1 MRIKQR
7 QVLPCV
13 DRQQSAAIKVY
24 VTEAIA
30 ENDILCFTGMHGSFM
45 KVAKADG
52 GEALLAA
59 ATGVAAFG
67 ASTGDVVS
75 VFLPW
80 KLIQN
85 IDTSATG
92 INVAVGAP
100 CFASNTPGQIANAA
114 VGSNP
119 GIGVCL
125 VQHATTGA
133 VFIRP

>member
-45 KVAKADG
+45 KVAKADTG
-52 GEALLAA
+52 DVLLLAT
-59 ATGVAAFG
+59 TGVAAFG
-67 ASTGDVVS
+67 ASLGDIVS

-80 KLIQN
+80 KVIQN
-85 IDTSATG
+85 IDTSSFSVG
-92 INVAVGAP
+92 GAVY
-100 CFASNTPGQIANAA
+100 ASGTPGAISHTQT
-114 VGSNP
+114 GSIP

-125 VQHATTGA
+125 VSHASTGA